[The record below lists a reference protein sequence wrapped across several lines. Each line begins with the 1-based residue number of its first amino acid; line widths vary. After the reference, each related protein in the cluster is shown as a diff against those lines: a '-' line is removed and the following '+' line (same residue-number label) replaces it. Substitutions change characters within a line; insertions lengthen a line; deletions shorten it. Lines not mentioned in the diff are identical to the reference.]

1 MPYLLKTNLLNKPLL
16 SSIQIK
22 KDMKRIIP
30 IFIVLLFVSAC
41 KQSFNANQ
49 QISDII
55 KKKFNAVSVAVT
67 DGVEANPKGLKGS
80 KKEII
85 VDLGGNSTISKTMLA
100 GVAYHCADTAY
111 RLLTGNKAKL
121 PVFFQLRIKAG
132 GVTSDNLNFK
142 SALLAKDS
150 VITTKIKAFMTAV
163 VQRRYDALPGDTEPG
178 LDLTPIISLLKN
190 ADASGNGVRGYEF
203 IGLQHAMGFH
213 NPDQKPME
221 VIQGW
226 VMLSAKGTT
235 TKFPMLFVANPASNQ
250 LSSVYI
256 NPK

>member
-1 MPYLLKTNLLNKPLL
+1 
-16 SSIQIK
+16 
-22 KDMKRIIP
+22 MKRIVS
-30 IFIVLLFVSAC
+30 IFLLLLFVSAC

-49 QISDII
+49 QIIDII
-55 KKKFNAVSVAVT
+55 KKKFNAVSVTIT
-67 DGVEANPKGLKGS
+67 DGVEANKKGFKGS
-80 KKEII
+80 KKEIM
-85 VDLGGNSTISKTMLA
+85 VNMGGDSAISKTTLVR
-100 GVAYHCADTAY
+100 VAYHCADTAY

-121 PVFFQLRIKAG
+121 PVFFQIRIKAG

-150 VITTKIKAFMTAV
+150 LITDKIRTFMAAV
-163 VQRRYDALPGDTEPG
+163 VQKRYNVLPGNVEPG
-178 LDLTPIISLLKN
+178 LDLNPIISLLKN
-190 ADASGNGVRGYEF
+190 ADASGNGVSGYEF
-203 IGLQHAMGFH
+203 VGLQHAMGFH

-226 VMLSAKGTT
+226 VMLSAQGTT
-235 TKFPMLFVANPASNQ
+235 TKFPMLFIANPATSQ

>member
-1 MPYLLKTNLLNKPLL
+1 
-16 SSIQIK
+16 
-22 KDMKRIIP
+22 MKRIIP
-30 IFIVLLFVSAC
+30 IFIISLFVSAC
-41 KQSFNANQ
+41 KQDFNANQ
-49 QISDII
+49 QISDSI
-55 KKKFNAVSVAVT
+55 KKKFNAVSVTAT
-67 DGVEANPKGLKGS
+67 DGVETNTKGFKGS
-80 KKEII
+80 KKEIM
-85 VDLGGNSTISKTMLA
+85 VDMGGDSAISKTMLV

-132 GVTSDNLNFK
+132 GVTSGNLNFK

-150 VITTKIKAFMTAV
+150 IITNKIRTFMAAV
-163 VQRRYDALPGDTEPG
+163 VQKKYDVLPNNAEPG
-178 LDLTPIISLLKN
+178 LDLNPIISLLKN
-190 ADASGNGVRGYEF
+190 ADASGNGVSGYEF
-203 IGLQHAMGFH
+203 VGLQHAMGFH

-235 TKFPMLFVANPASNQ
+235 TKFPMLFIANPATNQ

>member
-1 MPYLLKTNLLNKPLL
+1 LL
-16 SSIQIK
+16 SSNQIK
-22 KDMKRIIP
+22 KNMKRIIP
-30 IFIVLLFVSAC
+30 VFIILLFVSAC
-41 KQSFNANQ
+41 KQDFNANQ
-49 QISDII
+49 QITDII
-55 KKKFNAVSVAVT
+55 KKKFNAVSVIVT
-67 DGVEANPKGLKGS
+67 DGVETNTKGFKGS
-80 KKEII
+80 KKEIM
-85 VDLGGNSTISKTMLA
+85 VDVGGHSAISKTMLV
-100 GVAYHCADTAY
+100 GIAYHCADTAY
-111 RLLTGNKAKL
+111 QLLTGNKAKL
-121 PVFFQLRIKAG
+121 PVFFQVRIKAG
-132 GVTSDNLNFK
+132 GVTSGNLNFK

-150 VITTKIKAFMTAV
+150 VVTTKIKTFMTAV
-163 VQRRYDALPGDTEPG
+163 VQKRYDMLPDDAEPG
-178 LDLTPIISLLKN
+178 LDLNPIISLLKN
-190 ADASGNGVRGYEF
+190 ADASGNGVSGYEL